1 MDITQKS
8 IVGQVVASDYRT
20 AAVFHRNGIDFCC
33 NGNRSIED
41 ACSANGL
48 NAIDLMTQLQAVD
61 ARGGDKGMD
70 FQTWPADL
78 LIDYIEKRHHRYV
91 TEKIP
96 ELLAFLEKLVRVHG
110 SRHPELLEIGQE
122 FSAAASELS
131 MHLQKEE
138 HILFP
143 FIRRMAEGTSIEQM
157 PFGSIENPIAMMHHE
172 HDVEGA
178 RFRRIAALSNNYT
191 PPEDACNTYRV
202 TYAMLQEFEADLHR
216 HIHLENNI
224 LFPKA
229 LKMEQLALA
238 R

>member
-1 MDITQKS
+1 MDITSKS

-33 NGNRSIED
+33 NGNRSIEE
-41 ACSANGL
+41 ACGANAL
-48 NAIDLMTQLQAVD
+48 NASDLMAQLQAIE
-61 ARGGDKGMD
+61 AKGGDKGMD
-70 FQTWPADL
+70 FQSWPSDL

-110 SRHPELLEIGQE
+110 PKHPELLEIGQE

-138 HILFP
+138 RILFP
-143 FIRRMAEGTSIEQM
+143 FIRRMAEGASIEQA
-157 PFGSIENPIAMMHHE
+157 PFGSVENPIAMMHHE

-229 LKMEQLALA
+229 LKMEQSALA
-238 R
+238 H